1 MSYRKVYSYDDL
13 AAFFSEHFK
22 FLTKEYEKINDKNI
36 THPNEQRYKE
46 FSENIL
52 EKVTGV
58 ARCLGIYV
66 SGKHKSERCQA
77 APQPNSKYCLNHSN
91 QDTESKDLRKT
102 TPEIFELLKKS
113 EQDPENKELYKNQII
128 ELLRKTKLKDQ

>member
-22 FLTKEYEKINDKNI
+22 FITKEYEEINDKNI

-52 EKVTGV
+52 GKVSGV

-66 SGKHKSERCQA
+66 SGKHKGERCQA

-91 QDTESKDLRKT
+91 QDS
-102 TPEIFELLKKS
+102 
-113 EQDPENKELYKNQII
+113 QDPEIKDFSRKVAELREKDPEKFKEAI
-128 ELLRKTKLKDQ
+128 ELFNKVKLDN